1 VAEGSLVGEAEVS
14 AAVGEGEPGPHVRRK
29 RPVRVA
35 DQKLAAHPQ
44 VGEERLI
51 VVDNEPEVFP
61 ASFRALERT
70 AGQGRGKAIGAS
82 EMAAH
87 RPRVQHLDTGDRT
100 AHDVAVKTRTDG
112 LDLG

>member
-1 VAEGSLVGEAEVS
+1 VAEGPLVGEAEVG
-14 AAVGEGEPGPHVRRK
+14 AAVGEGEPGPYVRRQ

-35 DQKLAAHPQ
+35 DQQLAAHPQ
-44 VGEERLI
+44 VGEERLV

-61 ASFRALERT
+61 ASFRAPERT
-70 AGQGRGKAIGAS
+70 ARQGRRKAIGAG

-100 AHDVAVKTRTDG
+100 AHDVAVKTRTYG